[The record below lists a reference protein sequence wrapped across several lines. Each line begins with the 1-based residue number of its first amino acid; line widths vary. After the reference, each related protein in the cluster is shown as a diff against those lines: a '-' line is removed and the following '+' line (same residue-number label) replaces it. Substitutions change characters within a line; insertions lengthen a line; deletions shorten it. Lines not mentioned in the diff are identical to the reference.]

1 MSETVTTSRLRPRTR
16 ATAEATDRPV
26 TRSSSVSA
34 MASSRP
40 SFASCTREIP
50 SSSPSIRKSMVT
62 VGRNPTDA
70 RAPPRHSSLRDA
82 VSSEGYRERW
92 LFVQL
97 AQQLD
102 GDDRDQAARG
112 EML

>member
-1 MSETVTTSRLRPRTR
+1 
-16 ATAEATDRPV
+16 
-26 TRSSSVSA
+26 
-34 MASSRP
+34 
-40 SFASCTREIP
+40 
-50 SSSPSIRKSMVT
+50 
-62 VGRNPTDA
+62 
-70 RAPPRHSSLRDA
+70 